1 MQVAANRMTRE
12 DVMAQ
17 ANTRNDEEPDA
28 ASRKVEIRPEGSAML
43 DATDESIL
51 DALEED
57 GRATLAQLSRL
68 SGLSVSAV
76 QSRVQKLE
84 KRGVIKGYRAVLDYE
99 LRGLPISAFVSVT
112 PLDYSQEADIP
123 GKLHE
128 LEGVVSCYSI
138 AGAPSFMLVV
148 RVSSPSKL
156 EELLNRI
163 HRTVPVSTM
172 PGFRSLSS
180 STSVRRIGAGRSLRG
195 SRPGLT
201 SSLTISC
208 SVGTPTP
215 HSAAA
220 FSAP

>member
-57 GRATLAQLSRL
+57 GRATLAQL

-163 HRTVPVSTM
+163 HRTVPVSTE
-172 PGFRSLSS
+172 
-180 STSVRRIGAGRSLRG
+180 STVILQ
-195 SRPGLT
+195 T
-201 SSLTISC
+201 Y
-208 SVGTPTP
+208 
-215 HSAAA
+215 
-220 FSAP
+220 F

>member
-1 MQVAANRMTRE
+1 MQVVANRMTRE

-84 KRGVIKGYRAVLDYE
+84 KRGIIKGYKAIIDQE
-99 LRGLPISAFVSVT
+99 QRGLPISAFVNVT
-112 PLDYSQEADIP
+112 PLDYSAESSIP
-123 GKLHE
+123 DKLNNID
-128 LEGVVSCYSI
+128 GIVSCYSV
-138 AGAPSFMLVV
+138 AGAPSFVLVV
-148 RVSSPSKL
+148 RVASPTAL
-156 EELLNRI
+156 EELLNLI
-163 HRTVPVSTM
+163 HRTVPVSTETTM
-172 PGFRSLSS
+172 ILQTYF
-180 STSVRRIGAGRSLRG
+180 A
-195 SRPGLT
+195 
-201 SSLTISC
+201 
-208 SVGTPTP
+208 
-215 HSAAA
+215 H
-220 FSAP
+220 

>member
-1 MQVAANRMTRE
+1 
-12 DVMAQ
+12 
-17 ANTRNDEEPDA
+17 
-28 ASRKVEIRPEGSAML
+28 ML

-138 AGAPSFMLVV
+138 AGAPSFIAGGSRVV
-148 RVSSPSKL
+148 TQQTGGTAEPHPSD
-156 EELLNRI
+156 
-163 HRTVPVSTM
+163 
-172 PGFRSLSS
+172 
-180 STSVRRIGAGRSLRG
+180 GAGQHRKHG
-195 SRPGLT
+195 DPADVFLT
-201 SSLTISC
+201 DAIRRRR
-208 SVGTPTP
+208 
-215 HSAAA
+215 
-220 FSAP
+220 

>member
-99 LRGLPISAFVSVT
+99 LCGLPISAFVSVT

-128 LEGVVSCYSI
+128 LEGVVCYSI

-163 HRTVPVSTM
+163 HRTVPVSTE
-172 PGFRSLSS
+172 
-180 STSVRRIGAGRSLRG
+180 STVILQ
-195 SRPGLT
+195 T
-201 SSLTISC
+201 Y
-208 SVGTPTP
+208 
-215 HSAAA
+215 
-220 FSAP
+220 F

>member
-1 MQVAANRMTRE
+1 MQVVANRMTRE

-57 GRATLAQLSRL
+57 GRATLSRL

-163 HRTVPVSTM
+163 HRTVPVSTE
-172 PGFRSLSS
+172 
-180 STSVRRIGAGRSLRG
+180 STVILQ
-195 SRPGLT
+195 T
-201 SSLTISC
+201 Y
-208 SVGTPTP
+208 
-215 HSAAA
+215 
-220 FSAP
+220 F

>member
-1 MQVAANRMTRE
+1 
-12 DVMAQ
+12 
-17 ANTRNDEEPDA
+17 
-28 ASRKVEIRPEGSAML
+28 ML

-123 GKLHE
+123 GRRGVLLLHSRRAQ
-128 LEGVVSCYSI
+128 LHAGGSRVVTQQTGR
-138 AGAPSFMLVV
+138 AAEPHPSD
-148 RVSSPSKL
+148 
-156 EELLNRI
+156 
-163 HRTVPVSTM
+163 
-172 PGFRSLSS
+172 
-180 STSVRRIGAGRSLRG
+180 GAGQHRKHG
-195 SRPGLT
+195 DPADVFLT
-201 SSLTISC
+201 DAIRRRR
-208 SVGTPTP
+208 
-215 HSAAA
+215 
-220 FSAP
+220 

>member
-138 AGAPSFMLVV
+138 APSFMLVV

-163 HRTVPVSTM
+163 HRTVPVSTE
-172 PGFRSLSS
+172 
-180 STSVRRIGAGRSLRG
+180 STVILQ
-195 SRPGLT
+195 T
-201 SSLTISC
+201 Y
-208 SVGTPTP
+208 
-215 HSAAA
+215 
-220 FSAP
+220 F

>member
-1 MQVAANRMTRE
+1 MQVVANRMTRE

-28 ASRKVEIRPEGSAML
+28 ASRKVEISRRAPPCSTPRTSPSSMRWRRTGRP
-43 DATDESIL
+43 
-51 DALEED
+51 
-57 GRATLAQLSRL
+57 RWLSCPAVRPV
-68 SGLSVSAV
+68 VSAV

-163 HRTVPVSTM
+163 HRTVPVSTE
-172 PGFRSLSS
+172 
-180 STSVRRIGAGRSLRG
+180 STVILQ
-195 SRPGLT
+195 T
-201 SSLTISC
+201 Y
-208 SVGTPTP
+208 
-215 HSAAA
+215 
-220 FSAP
+220 F

>member
-1 MQVAANRMTRE
+1 MQVVANRMTRE

-57 GRATLAQLSRL
+57 GRATLARL

-163 HRTVPVSTM
+163 HRTVPVSTE
-172 PGFRSLSS
+172 
-180 STSVRRIGAGRSLRG
+180 STVILQ
-195 SRPGLT
+195 T
-201 SSLTISC
+201 Y
-208 SVGTPTP
+208 
-215 HSAAA
+215 
-220 FSAP
+220 F

>member
-84 KRGVIKGYRAVLDYE
+84 KRGIIKGYKAIIDQE
-99 LRGLPISAFVSVT
+99 QRGLPISAFVNVT
-112 PLDYSQEADIP
+112 PLDYSAESSIP
-123 GKLHE
+123 DKLNNID
-128 LEGVVSCYSI
+128 GIVSCYSV
-138 AGAPSFMLVV
+138 AGAPSFVLVV
-148 RVSSPSKL
+148 RVASPTAL
-156 EELLNRI
+156 EELLNLI
-163 HRTVPVSTM
+163 HRTVPVSTETTM
-172 PGFRSLSS
+172 ILQTYF
-180 STSVRRIGAGRSLRG
+180 A
-195 SRPGLT
+195 
-201 SSLTISC
+201 
-208 SVGTPTP
+208 
-215 HSAAA
+215 H
-220 FSAP
+220 

>member
-1 MQVAANRMTRE
+1 MT
-12 DVMAQ
+12 AI
-17 ANTRNDEEPDA
+17 DETDQ
-28 ASRKVEIRPEGSAML
+28 RILTML
-43 DATDESIL
+43 EA
-51 DALEED
+51 D
-57 GRATLAQLSRL
+57 GRATLAQLAQAT
-68 SGLSVSAV
+68 GLSVSAA

-99 LRGLPISAFVSVT
+99 LCGLPISAFVSVT

-163 HRTVPVSTM
+163 HRTVPVSTE
-172 PGFRSLSS
+172 
-180 STSVRRIGAGRSLRG
+180 STVILQ
-195 SRPGLT
+195 T
-201 SSLTISC
+201 Y
-208 SVGTPTP
+208 
-215 HSAAA
+215 
-220 FSAP
+220 F

>member
-84 KRGVIKGYRAVLDYE
+84 KRGVIK
-99 LRGLPISAFVSVT
+99 
-112 PLDYSQEADIP
+112 
-123 GKLHE
+123 
-128 LEGVVSCYSI
+128 
-138 AGAPSFMLVV
+138 VV

-163 HRTVPVSTM
+163 HRTVPVSTE
-172 PGFRSLSS
+172 
-180 STSVRRIGAGRSLRG
+180 STVILQ
-195 SRPGLT
+195 T
-201 SSLTISC
+201 Y
-208 SVGTPTP
+208 
-215 HSAAA
+215 
-220 FSAP
+220 F

>member
-1 MQVAANRMTRE
+1 MT
-12 DVMAQ
+12 AI
-17 ANTRNDEEPDA
+17 DETDQ
-28 ASRKVEIRPEGSAML
+28 RILTML
-43 DATDESIL
+43 EA
-51 DALEED
+51 D
-57 GRATLAQLSRL
+57 GRATLAQLAQAT
-68 SGLSVSAV
+68 GLSVSAT

-163 HRTVPVSTM
+163 HRTVPVSTE
-172 PGFRSLSS
+172 
-180 STSVRRIGAGRSLRG
+180 STVILQ
-195 SRPGLT
+195 T
-201 SSLTISC
+201 Y
-208 SVGTPTP
+208 
-215 HSAAA
+215 
-220 FSAP
+220 F

>member
-112 PLDYSQEADIP
+112 SLDYSQEADIP

-163 HRTVPVSTM
+163 HRTVPVSTE
-172 PGFRSLSS
+172 
-180 STSVRRIGAGRSLRG
+180 STVILQ
-195 SRPGLT
+195 T
-201 SSLTISC
+201 Y
-208 SVGTPTP
+208 
-215 HSAAA
+215 
-220 FSAP
+220 F